1 MYEFLC
7 GLVCSSLGWTSSR
20 GIAESYNFL
29 FHIFFLET
37 AQLLYEV
44 AAPFCI
50 LISCV
55 RGLWFPHVF
64 VNTCYC
70 PEPHSILENS

>member
-1 MYEFLC
+1 MSFCVDLFAV
-7 GLVCSSLGWTSSR
+7 LLGGHLAGELLS
-20 GIAESYNFL
+20 
-29 FHIFFLET
+29 HITFYFIYFFRNCPT
-37 AQLLYEV
+37 ACEV

-50 LISCV
+50 LISGV

>member
-1 MYEFLC
+1 MDLFAVLL
-7 GLVCSSLGWTSSR
+7 GTPSS
-20 GIAESYNFL
+20 GIAESYDNFM

-37 AQLLYEV
+37 AQLFCKV

-55 RGLWFPHVF
+55 RGL
-64 VNTCYC
+64 
-70 PEPHSILENS
+70 